1 MKRCKYRILAIVMI
15 ICMLATTVVYADSY
29 ETETVIIDGVTYTV
43 VMQETANCNTVSMYD
58 NNNVLTDKYCYM
70 KDEHKLVNVL
80 TGEII
85 YAEESDSTQTKN
97 RSADADGYYYYGTY
111 SYPFGQI
118 NGVATLVSGLLAIGI
133 PFGIATEI
141 AATVK
146 VVGLISAPTGALGV
160 VIEVVIDE
168 FGKVDSQYQYCKR
181 IVNTYDKISEN
192 DYHIDGPREWIR
204 KTSIDA

>member
-1 MKRCKYRILAIVMI
+1 M
-15 ICMLATTVVYADSY
+15 AT
-29 ETETVIIDGVTYTV
+29 
-43 VMQETANCNTVSMYD
+43 
-58 NNNVLTDKYCYM
+58 
-70 KDEHKLVNVL
+70 
-80 TGEII
+80 
-85 YAEESDSTQTKN
+85 
-97 RSADADGYYYYGTY
+97 R
-111 SYPFGQI
+111 
-118 NGVATLVSGLLAIGI
+118 VSGLLAIGI